1 MSPSKGADGRQS
13 DWLPGQVW
21 ECSGLSVLVAGQVP
35 QGQEGWAPER
45 SRLKA
50 EHQTSHS
57 PQGSFAGAGDDTGG
71 TGCGGQESGQHT
83 TLGCED
89 IHSLNWT
96 LNLRLRIL
104 PLPVLRSE

>member
-13 DWLPGQVW
+13 DRLPGRVW
-21 ECSGLSVLVAGQVP
+21 ECSGLGILVAGQVP
-35 QGQEGWAPER
+35 QGREGWASER

-57 PQGSFAGAGDDTGG
+57 PQGSFPGAGDEVGR
-71 TGCGGQESGQHT
+71 TGCGGRESGQHT

-96 LNLRLRIL
+96 LKLRLRIL
-104 PLPVLRSE
+104 SLPVLRSE